1 MGKHDDDDDMFD
13 FFVMEDLDRLNSKG
27 GGCMLSLLLLI
38 TPAIAIVA
46 AIVGRVIA

>member
-38 TPAIAIVA
+38 APVLVFIGIIV
-46 AIVGRVIA
+46 R